1 MDRVECRRAA
11 WDLVV
16 FGNSLIDPDRQF
28 GKCKLQQCMAHLMPK
43 VFDKTWVA
51 TDKDLTTVLMT
62 QEDGTTPTDVREV
75 SL

>member
-1 MDRVECRRAA
+1 
-11 WDLVV
+11 
-16 FGNSLIDPDRQF
+16 
-28 GKCKLQQCMAHLMPK
+28 MAHLMPK